1 MSHKSQVDLALGA
14 KAVPRG
20 SSEYYTLNLGNLIL
34 GRIGLYGRLGKNVRE
49 EKGLAYYCYSML
61 QSRLFSGHIGIYA
74 GVNPK
79 NVQGAIDGIAEEVNR
94 ISREPLSQE
103 EVSTGRKNLKGSLSI
118 SLESSLERASIIHDI
133 EYYGL
138 GLDYISK
145 YPAIL
150 EQVNPE
156 SVISSFEKYFTPE
169 KLRLVAAGPV
179 TSESTLSLGSGK

>member
-1 MSHKSQVDLALGA
+1 M
-14 KAVPRG
+14 
-20 SSEYYTLNLGNLIL
+20 
-34 GRIGLYGRLGKNVRE
+34 
-49 EKGLAYYCYSML
+49 
-61 QSRLFSGHIGIYA
+61 
-74 GVNPK
+74 NPK
-79 NVQGAIDGIAEEVNR
+79 NVQEAIDGIAEEVDR

-150 EQVNPE
+150 EQINPE
-156 SVISSFEKYFTPE
+156 SVISSFAKYFTPE

-179 TSESTLSLGSGK
+179 PPESTLSLDSGKVNS